1 MLIGISA
8 AFYFLGLVCFYHI
21 ADFTKPEWG
30 VAYYLWDKA
39 KDVLFSAVISYKIP
53 KSKFKT
59 IYYFC
64 VIRLGWEIAALT
76 INSNINDSKVIDFL
90 FLLFIVIWVYQL
102 IREWSK
108 SK

>member
-1 MLIGISA
+1 MLVGISA

-21 ADFTKPEWG
+21 ADFSKPEW
-30 VAYYLWDKA
+30 VVPFYLWDKA
-39 KDVLFSAVISYKIP
+39 KDLLFSAVITYKVP

-59 IYYFC
+59 IFYFC
-64 VIRLGWEIAALT
+64 VIRLGWEITALT
-76 INSNINDSKVIDFL
+76 INSNINNSKAIDFL
-90 FLLFIVIWVYQL
+90 FLLFMGIWGYQL